1 MKKITFLLLS
11 FFFLQM
17 NAQLITPDVINTKNG
32 NITIQPIT
40 HGTLVLTYKNK
51 TIYIDPYGGADK
63 FKGLAKPD
71 FILITDIHQDHLN
84 IKTLKGI
91 DTKGANFIVPQ
102 AVADKLPNEYKNQV
116 EVLENR
122 QGIHRLGLFISA
134 VAMYNLPESEDA
146 YHTKGR
152 GNGYIINFDDTKVYV
167 SGDTSAIPEMRQ
179 LYDIDVSFVCMNLPY
194 TMDIQEASSAVLDFK
209 PAIVYPYHYRGT
221 DGFLDIKKF
230 KEIVSKENSEI
241 DVRLRDWYGE

>member
-1 MKKITFLLLS
+1 MNKITFLLLS
-11 FFFLQM
+11 FFFSQM
-17 NAQLITPDVINTKNG
+17 NAQLITPDVIKTKNG
-32 NITIQPIT
+32 DITIQPIT
-40 HGTLVLTYKNK
+40 HGTLVLTYNNK
-51 TIYIDPYGGADK
+51 TIYVDPYGGADK

-84 IKTLKGI
+84 TKILKEI
-91 DTKGANFIVPQ
+91 DTKSTIFIAPQ
-102 AVADKLPNEYKNQV
+102 TVADKLPSEYKNQV
-116 EVLENR
+116 EVLNNR

-134 VAMYNLPESEDA
+134 VAMYNLPESENA

-179 LYDIDVSFVCMNLPY
+179 LYDIDIAFVCMNLPY

-230 KEIVSKENSEI
+230 KEIVNKENSEI
-241 DVRLRDWYGE
+241 DVRLRDWYLK